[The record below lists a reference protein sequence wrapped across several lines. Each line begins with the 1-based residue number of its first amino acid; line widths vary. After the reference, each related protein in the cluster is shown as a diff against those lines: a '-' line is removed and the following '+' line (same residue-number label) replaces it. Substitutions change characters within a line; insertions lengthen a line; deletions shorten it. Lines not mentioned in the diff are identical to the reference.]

1 MKMFEAARTI
11 LKQLFLNPATNKFP
25 AKYAPVST
33 TQFLDS
39 VTKGELQMI
48 PPVPVPPK
56 FRGRIAYNK
65 EKCTGCRLCIEICP
79 TKAIEFIPEEK
90 KVKIF
95 VSRCC
100 FCAQCVDICP
110 AGVLSMTEQFL
121 LSNEDKYA
129 DDLVVVD
136 SGELPD
142 AVKRKKPQVEATDRA
157 VGQ

>member
-1 MKMFEAARTI
+1 MIKMFEAARTI

-25 AKYAPVST
+25 AKYAPAST
-33 TQFLDS
+33 IQFLNS

-48 PPVPVPPK
+48 PPVPVPYK
-56 FRGRIAYNK
+56 FRGKIAFNK
-65 EKCTGCRLCIEICP
+65 ERCTGCRLCIDVCP

-110 AGVLSMTEQFL
+110 PGVLSMTDEFL
-121 LSNEDKYA
+121 LANSDKYA
-129 DDLVVVD
+129 DELVVMD
-136 SGELPD
+136 SGEIQGS
-142 AVKRKKPQVEATDRA
+142 VRKEKPAAGAAEKPAE
-157 VGQ
+157 